1 MISGAGA
8 MNPVCP
14 REDGRLEWG
23 NGVVSMLF
31 DTAGDSPVRLCNVAG
46 RGMGP
51 IGGRVA
57 DDGRTVLERDPR
69 PIVEVRAANTG
80 SQDNRLTLIATVA
93 GSVLRF
99 VSAAASE
106 PEEGSAEPYRLEI
119 RPIRFVCGTG
129 AARARVRTDRR
140 RTGRSRR
147 AALAGNRPPC
157 RRHGWAGSHF
167 RIRSVPG
174 SVRSAHLHAVEL
186 RAPAA
191 YRGGV
196 VVESDGADARQLRQ
210 NRPFPR
216 ILGRLRVGGGKRL
229 AQPSTA
235 RRIGAQSQSSH
246 QSRPIQLAIRHELRL
261 HMEHRRA

>member
-106 PEEGSAEPYRLEI
+106 PEEGSAEPYRWRSSNSL
-119 RPIRFVCGTG
+119 RMRNWSRTG
-129 AARARVRTDRR
+129 A
-140 RTGRSRR
+140 RS
-147 AALAGNRPPC
+147 NRPPPNGPKPPRSP
-157 RRHGWAGSHF
+157 RRKPSAMPTPRLGW
-167 RIRSVPG
+167 
-174 SVRSAHLHAVEL
+174 
-186 RAPAA
+186 
-191 YRGGV
+191 
-196 VVESDGADARQLRQ
+196 
-210 NRPFPR
+210 
-216 ILGRLRVGGGKRL
+216 
-229 AQPSTA
+229 
-235 RRIGAQSQSSH
+235 
-246 QSRPIQLAIRHELRL
+246 
-261 HMEHRRA
+261 

>member
-51 IGGRVA
+51 IGGRVT

-119 RPIRFVCGTG
+119 VQFASYAELEPHGRAFEPT
-129 AARARVRTDRR
+129 AAERAE
-140 RTGRSRR
+140 
-147 AALAGNRPPC
+147 AA
-157 RRHGWAGSHF
+157 
-167 RIRSVPG
+167 
-174 SVRSAHLHAVEL
+174 
-186 RAPAA
+186 
-191 YRGGV
+191 
-196 VVESDGADARQLRQ
+196 
-210 NRPFPR
+210 
-216 ILGRLRVGGGKRL
+216 
-229 AQPSTA
+229 AQPSPETVRHADATA
-235 RRIGAQSQSSH
+235 GLVVTSVFEAFPGLSAVRTYTRLSSARPLPIEAVSSLNLTVPMRVNCGKIDHSPYSGETPRGRWKTIGAAVHCATCRCAIAIKSSIPANPARD
-246 QSRPIQLAIRHELRL
+246 SP
-261 HMEHRRA
+261 

>member
-51 IGGRVA
+51 IGGRVT

-119 RPIRFVCGTG
+119 VQFASYAELEPHGRAFEPT
-129 AARARVRTDRR
+129 AAERAE
-140 RTGRSRR
+140 
-147 AALAGNRPPC
+147 A
-157 RRHGWAGSHF
+157 
-167 RIRSVPG
+167 
-174 SVRSAHLHAVEL
+174 AHLHAVEL

-246 QSRPIQLAIRHELRL
+246 QSR
-261 HMEHRRA
+261 RRPPG

>member
-14 REDGRLEWG
+14 REDGCLEWG

-31 DTAGDSPVRLCNVAG
+31 GTAGDSPVRLCNVAG

-51 IGGRVA
+51 IGGRVT

-106 PEEGSAEPYRLEI
+106 PEEGPPNHIVWRSS
-119 RPIRFVCGTG
+119 IRFVCGTG

-174 SVRSAHLHAVEL
+174 SVRSAYLHAVEL

-210 NRPFPR
+210 NQPFPHL
-216 ILGRLRVGGGKRL
+216 LG
-229 AQPSTA
+229 
-235 RRIGAQSQSSH
+235 
-246 QSRPIQLAIRHELRL
+246 
-261 HMEHRRA
+261 

>member
-1 MISGAGA
+1 MIRRYLNTVEESKMISGAGA

-14 REDGRLEWG
+14 REDGHLEWG

-51 IGGRVA
+51 IGGRVT

-119 RPIRFVCGTG
+119 VQFASYAELEPHGRAFEPT
-129 AARARVRTDRR
+129 AANGPKPPRSPRR
-140 RTGRSRR
+140 KPSAMPTPR
-147 AALAGNRPPC
+147 L
-157 RRHGWAGSHF
+157 GW
-167 RIRSVPG
+167 
-174 SVRSAHLHAVEL
+174 
-186 RAPAA
+186 
-191 YRGGV
+191 
-196 VVESDGADARQLRQ
+196 
-210 NRPFPR
+210 
-216 ILGRLRVGGGKRL
+216 
-229 AQPSTA
+229 
-235 RRIGAQSQSSH
+235 
-246 QSRPIQLAIRHELRL
+246 
-261 HMEHRRA
+261 

>member
-51 IGGRVA
+51 IGGRVT

-106 PEEGSAEPYRLEI
+106 PEEGSAEPHIVWRSSNSL
-119 RPIRFVCGTG
+119 RMRNWSRTG
-129 AARARVRTDRR
+129 A
-140 RTGRSRR
+140 RS
-147 AALAGNRPPC
+147 NRPPPNGPKPPRSP
-157 RRHGWAGSHF
+157 RRKPSAMPTPRLGW
-167 RIRSVPG
+167 
-174 SVRSAHLHAVEL
+174 
-186 RAPAA
+186 
-191 YRGGV
+191 
-196 VVESDGADARQLRQ
+196 
-210 NRPFPR
+210 
-216 ILGRLRVGGGKRL
+216 
-229 AQPSTA
+229 
-235 RRIGAQSQSSH
+235 
-246 QSRPIQLAIRHELRL
+246 
-261 HMEHRRA
+261 

>member
-1 MISGAGA
+1 MGQWRGLHA
-8 MNPVCP
+8 V
-14 REDGRLEWG
+14 RHGRR
-23 NGVVSMLF
+23 F
-31 DTAGDSPVRLCNVAG
+31 
-46 RGMGP
+46 
-51 IGGRVA
+51 
-57 DDGRTVLERDPR
+57 PR
-69 PIVEVRAANTG
+69 PIVQRCRPRHGAHRRPCYRRWKNRAGTRSASDRRSACRQHRIAGQSPHLDRHGGGQRIAIRLGRRFRAGGRVRRTISFG
-80 SQDNRLTLIATVA
+80 D
-93 GSVLRF
+93 
-99 VSAAASE
+99 
-106 PEEGSAEPYRLEI
+106 

-157 RRHGWAGSHF
+157 RRHGWAGSYF

-174 SVRSAHLHAVEL
+174 SVRSAYLHAVEL

-210 NRPFPR
+210 NQPFPR

-229 AQPSTA
+229 AQPSAA
-235 RRIGAQSQSSH
+235 RRVGAQSQSSH

>member
-1 MISGAGA
+1 MIRRYLNTVEESKMISGAGA

-46 RGMGP
+46 RGMGS
-51 IGGRVA
+51 IGGRVT

-69 PIVEVRAANTG
+69 PIVEVRAVNTG

-99 VSAAASE
+99 VSAAAS
-106 PEEGSAEPYRLEI
+106 GAGGRVRRTISFGD

-140 RTGRSRR
+140 RTVRKPPRSPRR
-147 AALAGNRPPC
+147 KPSAMPTPRL
-157 RRHGWAGSHF
+157 GW
-167 RIRSVPG
+167 
-174 SVRSAHLHAVEL
+174 
-186 RAPAA
+186 
-191 YRGGV
+191 
-196 VVESDGADARQLRQ
+196 
-210 NRPFPR
+210 
-216 ILGRLRVGGGKRL
+216 
-229 AQPSTA
+229 
-235 RRIGAQSQSSH
+235 
-246 QSRPIQLAIRHELRL
+246 
-261 HMEHRRA
+261 

>member
-51 IGGRVA
+51 IGGRVT

-80 SQDNRLTLIATVA
+80 SQD
-93 GSVLRF
+93 
-99 VSAAASE
+99 
-106 PEEGSAEPYRLEI
+106 
-119 RPIRFVCGTG
+119 
-129 AARARVRTDRR
+129 
-140 RTGRSRR
+140 
-147 AALAGNRPPC
+147 
-157 RRHGWAGSHF
+157 
-167 RIRSVPG
+167 
-174 SVRSAHLHAVEL
+174 
-186 RAPAA
+186 
-191 YRGGV
+191 
-196 VVESDGADARQLRQ
+196 
-210 NRPFPR
+210 
-216 ILGRLRVGGGKRL
+216 KRL

>member
-51 IGGRVA
+51 IGGRVT

-106 PEEGSAEPYRLEI
+106 PEEGSAEP
-119 RPIRFVCGTG
+119 
-129 AARARVRTDRR
+129 
-140 RTGRSRR
+140 
-147 AALAGNRPPC
+147 
-157 RRHGWAGSHF
+157 
-167 RIRSVPG
+167 
-174 SVRSAHLHAVEL
+174 
-186 RAPAA
+186 
-191 YRGGV
+191 
-196 VVESDGADARQLRQ
+196 
-210 NRPFPR
+210 
-216 ILGRLRVGGGKRL
+216 
-229 AQPSTA
+229 
-235 RRIGAQSQSSH
+235 
-246 QSRPIQLAIRHELRL
+246 
-261 HMEHRRA
+261 

>member
-51 IGGRVA
+51 IGGRVT

-106 PEEGSAEPYRLEI
+106 PEEGPPNHIVWRSSNSLRMRI
-119 RPIRFVCGTG
+119 WS
-129 AARARVRTDRR
+129 
-140 RTGRSRR
+140 RTGVCS
-147 AALAGNRPPC
+147 NRPPPNGPKPPRSP
-157 RRHGWAGSHF
+157 RRKPSAMPTPRLGW
-167 RIRSVPG
+167 
-174 SVRSAHLHAVEL
+174 
-186 RAPAA
+186 
-191 YRGGV
+191 
-196 VVESDGADARQLRQ
+196 
-210 NRPFPR
+210 
-216 ILGRLRVGGGKRL
+216 
-229 AQPSTA
+229 
-235 RRIGAQSQSSH
+235 
-246 QSRPIQLAIRHELRL
+246 
-261 HMEHRRA
+261 

>member
-1 MISGAGA
+1 MIRRYLNTVEESKMISGAGA

-51 IGGRVA
+51 IGGRVT

-93 GSVLRF
+93 GSVLRS

-119 RPIRFVCGTG
+119 VNSLRMRIWNRTG
-129 AARARVRTDRR
+129 A
-140 RTGRSRR
+140 RS
-147 AALAGNRPPC
+147 NRPPPNGPKPPRSP
-157 RRHGWAGSHF
+157 RRKPSAMPTPRLGW
-167 RIRSVPG
+167 
-174 SVRSAHLHAVEL
+174 
-186 RAPAA
+186 
-191 YRGGV
+191 
-196 VVESDGADARQLRQ
+196 
-210 NRPFPR
+210 
-216 ILGRLRVGGGKRL
+216 
-229 AQPSTA
+229 
-235 RRIGAQSQSSH
+235 
-246 QSRPIQLAIRHELRL
+246 
-261 HMEHRRA
+261 